1 MTGVGESENANG
13 SAPYAAGAAGP
24 VNKVFISYA
33 SQDGAVAEKLCAA
46 LEAVSLPCWIAP
58 RDVKAGALYADA
70 IVRAISG
77 AKAFVLVLSESAIAS
92 SHVGK
97 EIERASSKKR
107 PIIALRIDAAPLTPA
122 LGYFLSE
129 SQWVDAQTGSME
141 AAYAKLIDAIRD
153 PGRTAPRNT
162 PAASLEVSAATAWAA
177 HPKLRFNW
185 ILLAAGTVF
194 VVVALAAL
202 LADKFWLSKRGV
214 PPEHE
219 AAAAA
224 PTATSSVAAM
234 SGKSIA
240 VLPFADMSEKKDQEY
255 FADGIAEE
263 VLDRL
268 AKVPGLRVVGR
279 TSSFQFKGKN
289 TDPASI
295 GAALGVAYL
304 VEGSVRRDAG
314 RVRVAAQLVD
324 ARTGSQRWSD
334 GFDSDMIDIIHV
346 QDTIAAELA
355 RALQIAVEVDTA
367 PRSSVKSPEALDAYL
382 RGLQSFSRSSRE
394 GCEAA
399 LVNFHRAL
407 ALDPTFAPA
416 AIGLARTYAFIGSEA
431 WLPPR
436 VAYERSREAALL
448 AQRLDPKSP
457 TPHVSMAEIHT
468 HHDWDWAGADRELK
482 QAFALGPRESYGVQT
497 AARLAAARGQWDEA
511 RQLAVEAIELD
522 PLDAD
527 AQGSPGFQIYLG
539 SGDFAEAE
547 KSFRRALQIAP
558 GWGAGQYFLGT
569 ALLLQGRHEAA
580 LTEYRKETL
589 DDGELEGSAM
599 VYFATGRKAES
610 DAQLAEAIRHN
621 GPSWPSEIA
630 RVYAFRGEKDRA
642 FEWLDRAYDA
652 RDQDLYFIK
661 GDPLLKKLEGDPR
674 YKAFLRKM
682 NLSE

>member
-1 MTGVGESENANG
+1 MAEGGGGERAS
-13 SAPYAAGAAGP
+13 GAAVAAPEALRAPSGTRD
-24 VNKVFISYA
+24 VFISYA
-33 SQDGAVAEKLCAA
+33 SQDAAVADAVVGA
-46 LEAVSLPCWIAP
+46 LERAGLKCWIAP
-58 RDVKAGALYADA
+58 RDVVPGALYADE
-70 IVRAISG
+70 IVRAINE
-77 AKAFVLVLSESAIAS
+77 AKVVVLVFSEAAAAS
-92 SHVGK
+92 PHVGK
-97 EIERASSKKR
+97 EIERASSKR
-107 PIIALRIDAAPLTPA
+107 RRIVALRTDAASLPRA
-122 LGYFLSE
+122 FEYFLSE
-129 SQWVDAQTGSME
+129 SHWIDVGSGG
-141 AAYAKLIDAIRD
+141 I
-153 PGRTAPRNT
+153 
-162 PAASLEVSAATAWAA
+162 
-177 HPKLRFNW
+177 
-185 ILLAAGTVF
+185 
-194 VVVALAAL
+194 
-202 LADKFWLSKRGV
+202 
-214 PPEHE
+214 E
-219 AAAAA
+219 AAAAKLVDAVRRHLA
-224 PTATSSVAAM
+224 PVSPTEPNVPLDRKVAAPRLRWVLLASAAVLAM
-234 SGKSIA
+234 ALAYVFEGKFWVSKHVTAEQQALVSTAVVSDKSIA
-240 VLPFADMSEKKDQEY
+240 VLPFTDMSEKKDQEY

-382 RGLQSFSRSSRE
+382 RGLQTLDRSTRE

-399 LVNFHRAL
+399 LANFHRAL

-642 FEWLDRAYDA
+642 FEWLERAYDA

>member
-1 MTGVGESENANG
+1 MAEGGDGERAT
-13 SAPYAAGAAGP
+13 GAAVAAPEALRAPSGTRD
-24 VNKVFISYA
+24 VFISYA
-33 SQDGAVAEKLCAA
+33 SQDAAVADAVVGA
-46 LEAVSLPCWIAP
+46 LERAGLKCWIAP
-58 RDVKAGALYADA
+58 RDVVPGALDADE
-70 IVRAISG
+70 IVRAIDE
-77 AKAFVLVLSESAIAS
+77 AKVVVVVLSEAAAAS
-92 SHVGK
+92 SQVGK
-97 EIERASSKKR
+97 EIERASSKR
-107 PIIALRIDAAPLTPA
+107 RRIVALRADATA
-122 LGYFLSE
+122 LPRALEYFLSE
-129 SQWVDAQTGSME
+129 SQWIDVGSGGIE
-141 AAYAKLIDAIRD
+141 AAAAKLIDAVRSNAPPAPQILDRKVA
-153 PGRTAPRNT
+153 APRPRWVL
-162 PAASLEVSAATAWAA
+162 PASAVV
-177 HPKLRFNW
+177 
-185 ILLAAGTVF
+185 LAM
-194 VVVALAAL
+194 ALAYLFAG
-202 LADKFWLSKRGV
+202 KFWVSKHV
-214 PPEHE
+214 
-219 AAAAA
+219 
-224 PTATSSVAAM
+224 TAEQPALVSTAVVSD
-234 SGKSIA
+234 KSIA
-240 VLPFADMSEKKDQEY
+240 VLPFTDMSEKKDQEY

-289 TDPASI
+289 TDSASI

-334 GFDSDMIDIIHV
+334 GFDSDMIDITHV

-355 RALQIAVEVDTA
+355 RALQIAVEVDAA
-367 PRSSVKSPEALDAYL
+367 PRSSVKSPPALDAYL

-399 LVNFHRAL
+399 LANFRRAL

-416 AIGLARTYAFIGSEA
+416 AIGLARTYAFIGSEG

-436 VAYERSREAALL
+436 VAYARSREAALL

-468 HHDWDWAGADRELK
+468 HHDWDWAGAERELK
-482 QAFALGPRESYGVQT
+482 QAFALGTRESYGVQT

-527 AQGSPGFQIYLG
+527 AQGTPGFQIYLG

-558 GWGAGQYFLGT
+558 GWGSGRYFLGT

-589 DDGELEGSAM
+589 DDGQLEGSAM
-599 VYFATGRKAES
+599 VYFATGHKAES

-630 RVYAFRGEKDRA
+630 RVYAFRGEKERA

-652 RDQDLYFIK
+652 RDQDLYLIK
-661 GDPLLKKLEGDPR
+661 GDPLLKKLEADPR
-674 YKAFLRKM
+674 YQAFLRKM
-682 NLSE
+682 NLPE